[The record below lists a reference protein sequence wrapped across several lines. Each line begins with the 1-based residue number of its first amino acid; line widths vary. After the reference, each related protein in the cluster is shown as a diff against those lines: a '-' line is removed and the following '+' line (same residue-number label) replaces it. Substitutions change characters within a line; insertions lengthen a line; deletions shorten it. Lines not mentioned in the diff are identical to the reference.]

1 MASREVF
8 NTMADDYEKLI
19 QQIVNPS
26 ERNYLLAINEKRRA
40 LFTHKYG
47 YDRGLL
53 TDSMA
58 LDKLLQQA
66 VDHFRLVDNK
76 YLDES
81 VSITLS
87 YNFGKIRNRNYTR
100 RQLFIYPD
108 YMDGWL
114 AEAYHSDL
122 FTIILINITSTR
134 SSTQHRKTWD

>member
-40 LFTHKYG
+40 LFTHKYD

-53 TDSMA
+53 TDSVA
-58 LDKLLQQA
+58 LDNLLQRA
-66 VDHFRLVDNK
+66 VDHFRQVDNK

-81 VSITLS
+81 VSVTLS
-87 YNFGKIRNRNYTR
+87 YNFGQIRNRNYTR
-100 RQLFIYPD
+100 KQLFIYPD
-108 YMDGWL
+108 YMDGWFSG
-114 AEAYHSDL
+114 AYHSDL
-122 FTIILINITSTR
+122 FTIILINITSTT